1 MADPKKLTIE
11 EKQALLLDAQLEC
24 ELLTLDRTKKESAV
38 YTDTEEDRQ
47 RKREQAQMQAKAVID
62 QQAAREKKCK
72 HQAGVQPGNVM
83 GRGVGGSC
91 LSASRIGFSWMWLI
105 QCVWCHM
112 KNLTP
117 HPSRK
122 STKPQRVKVDG
133 AWRLETA
140 AEVNRLERDGAT
152 MIGMTGMPEA
162 SLARELELKY
172 AALAVSANHAAGRG
186 DSGQSVSMEQ
196 IARTLEE
203 SMGRVRRIIERMVVI
218 HGRA

>member
-1 MADPKKLTIE
+1 MADQKKLTIE
-11 EKQALLLDAQLEC
+11 EKQALLLDAQLER

-83 GRGVGGSC
+83 GKGVGGSC

-105 QCVWCHM
+105 QCVWCGM

-117 HPSRK
+117 HPGLK
-122 STKPQRVKVDG
+122 SSKPQEVKVDG
-133 AWRLETA
+133 VRRLETA
-140 AEVNRLERDGAT
+140 SEVRKRMRWAPACRRWWGRRGT
-152 MIGMTGMPEA
+152 SPTRMEA
-162 SLARELELKY
+162 L
-172 AALAVSANHAAGRG
+172 
-186 DSGQSVSMEQ
+186 
-196 IARTLEE
+196 
-203 SMGRVRRIIERMVVI
+203 
-218 HGRA
+218 

>member
-11 EKQALLLDAQLEC
+11 EKQALLLDAQLER

-47 RKREQAQMQAKAVID
+47 RKRDQAQMQAKAVID

-83 GRGVGGSC
+83 GKGVGGSC

-105 QCVWCHM
+105 QCVWCGM

-117 HPSRK
+117 HPGRK
-122 STKPQRVKVDG
+122 SGKPREVKIDG
-133 AWRLETA
+133 VRRLETA
-140 AEVNRLERDGAT
+140 SEVRARVQQYQEDLERHN
-152 MIGMTGMPEA
+152 
-162 SLARELELKY
+162 ELKED
-172 AALAVSANHAAGRG
+172 ALGTG
-186 DSGQSVSMEQ
+186 
-196 IARTLEE
+196 LPP
-203 SMGRVRRIIERMVVI
+203 MVGPAWDFTDEDGSPAI
-218 HGRA
+218 PAMR